1 MVDFTKH
8 VGRNQNG
15 TRLVVVFREIPD
27 DEEHCLVVETDSLP
41 DMYHDQLLQEVDS
54 RDAQATVNL
63 YEVLQRRSFGDGGQ
77 MLNTLHNRGFLRK
90 YKVSQIEMQPM
101 PNRLVALSL
110 VNEQIKNGT
119 MESDPQSEA
128 PNVTADSVETVRA
141 VDDTGVS
148 VDTEAGLVQPTTVAP
163 VTIGEGVDAKAAGE
177 SKLLQARLM
186 EEDAKKLR
194 KEAYELNPDLKK
206 GGRPKKDK
214 VK

>member
-8 VGRNQNG
+8 VGRNKNG

-27 DEEHCLVVETDSLP
+27 DEEHCLVVETDSLS

-77 MLNTLHNRGFLRK
+77 MLNTLHARGLLRK
-90 YKVSQIEMQPM
+90 YRVDQIEMQPM
-101 PNRLVALSL
+101 PNRLVPLSL
-110 VNEQIKNGT
+110 VNEQIKNGS
-119 MESDPQSEA
+119 MESEA
-128 PNVTADSVETVRA
+128 PEELKVAAEAVETAKA
-141 VDDTGVS
+141 VDDTGVA
-148 VDTEAGLVQPTTVAP
+148 VDTEAGLVNPTTVAP
-163 VTIGEGVDAKAAGE
+163 VTVGEEVDSKATGE

-206 GGRPKKDK
+206 GGRPKKS
-214 VK
+214 

>member
-8 VGRNQNG
+8 VGRNKNG

-41 DMYHDQLLQEVDS
+41 DMYHDQLLQEVNT
-54 RDAQATVNL
+54 RDAQATVDL

-90 YKVSQIEMQPM
+90 YKVEQIEMQPM

-110 VNEQIKNGT
+110 VNEQIKSGT
-119 MESDPQSEA
+119 MVSEEVTAKVAEA
-128 PNVTADSVETVRA
+128 PGAGVPS
-141 VDDTGVS
+141 DTGVS
-148 VDTEAGLVQPTTVAP
+148 VDTEAGLLNPVEVSP
-163 VTIGEGVDAKAAGE
+163 VTIGDGVDDKSAGE

-194 KEAYELNPDLKK
+194 KEAYELNPDLKNRMK
-206 GGRPKKDK
+206 LN
-214 VK
+214 

>member
-41 DMYHDQLLQEVDS
+41 DMYHDQLLHEVDS

-77 MLNTLHNRGFLRK
+77 MLNTLHNRGMLRK
-90 YKVSQIEMQPM
+90 YKVDQIEMQPM
-101 PNRLVALSL
+101 PNRIVPLAL
-110 VNEQIKNGT
+110 VNEQIKNGK
-119 MESDPQSEA
+119 MESEQSEQVK
-128 PNVTADSVETVRA
+128 VTAESVETVKA

-163 VTIGEGVDAKAAGE
+163 VTIGDNVDDKAAGE

-206 GGRPKKDK
+206 GGRPKKS
-214 VK
+214 

>member
-77 MLNTLHNRGFLRK
+77 MLITLHNRGLIRK

-101 PNRLVALSL
+101 PNRLVPLSL
-110 VNEQIKNGT
+110 VNEQIKNGS
-119 MESDPQSEA
+119 MASEK
-128 PNVTADSVETVRA
+128 VTDVEDTVDSVETVTA
-141 VDDTGVS
+141 VSDTGVS
-148 VDTEAGLVQPTTVAP
+148 VDTEAGLVKPLPVAPVAP
-163 VTIGEGVDAKAAGE
+163 VTIGDNVDDKTAGE

-206 GGRPKKDK
+206 GGRPKKS
-214 VK
+214 